1 MHSQFCKL
9 HKHVSNLLEGMFN
22 ERILFFSSRT
32 SHQDV
37 LKSIAAEGK
46 LSEETDAKLKKIVQ
60 EFTATFQG

>member
-1 MHSQFCKL
+1 MYIWVHSVKACLMSESVFP
-9 HKHVSNLLEGMFN
+9 F
-22 ERILFFSSRT
+22 RT

-60 EFTATFQG
+60 EFIATFQG

>member
-1 MHSQFCKL
+1 MSESVFP
-9 HKHVSNLLEGMFN
+9 F
-22 ERILFFSSRT
+22 RT

-60 EFTATFQG
+60 EFIATFQG